1 MVVLK
6 VLTYLNKKG
15 KYVIVVFAAL
25 LVISLLVFPFVK
37 ITDDRV
43 DYLPDSSEAKQGLVI
58 LNEEFSDVL
67 KANGKV
73 LIKNKTV
80 NEILNL
86 KMEIKKIPGVL
97 SVIWIDDF
105 VDLTTI
111 PIEYIPENV
120 RDNFYKDNKALFDI
134 TFTDEINSEVTKNA
148 IREINTLLKDN
159 GGVGLTPRSVVGV
172 ATLAIIVAVAIVVIV
187 VVIFTDSFMA
197 SLLILVTLGVS
208 IGINLGTNIIFGKIS
223 DITFIA
229 SSVIQLAV
237 SIDYCLVFMKKLKD
251 ARSITNDLDQA
262 IPQAMYQS
270 LKTVLASSLTTIA
283 GFLAI
288 GIMKYRIGA
297 ELGLVLA
304 KGVTISLIS
313 VILLLPV
320 LVRLCIKAIDKTN
333 HRIYIPHFK
342 FYQRWI
348 KKPVGIGVLVGLVLI
363 GGFSFYFQNQNKYT
377 YSDNQVEYTELE
389 KEIVNTFGEYNQF
402 ILIIPNNEPA
412 KEVQLL
418 NQLQALET
426 LQSVTSLYTIVPYG
440 TPLEMIPPQVKAQF
454 LSDNHSLIYIT
465 LDVPIESDV
474 TFKTIDTLRDIV
486 KDYYDTSYLTGE
498 SVVIYDS
505 KLVIEEDYLYVL
517 IASLVAIGLIVF
529 FTFRKLKIPILLL
542 IVIESA
548 IWVNMAIP
556 YFQKI
561 EFAYL
566 GYILI
571 SSIQL
576 GATIDYA
583 IIMTDNYLKERR
595 SNSPIVASQKAFVA
609 SIEAIFVSILALIIA
624 GFSLTMMMEM
634 DLIRQLGI
642 LIGRGTIIS
651 GLFSLF
657 ILPQLLVLFDKLII
671 NKKLINEK
679 AGK

>member
-15 KYVIVVFAAL
+15 KYAIVVFAAL

-172 ATLAIIVAVAIVVIV
+172 ATLAIIVAVAIVVLV

-348 KKPVGIGVLVGLVLI
+348 KKPVGVGVLVGLVLI

-529 FTFRKLKIPILLL
+529 FTFRKLTIPILLL

-657 ILPQLLVLFDKLII
+657 ILPQLLVLFDKLIV

>member
-111 PIEYIPENV
+111 PMEYIPENV

-172 ATLAIIVAVAIVVIV
+172 ATLAIIVAVAIVVLV

-440 TPLEMIPPQVKAQF
+440 TPLEMIPSQVKAQF

-529 FTFRKLKIPILLL
+529 FTFRKLTIPILLL

-657 ILPQLLVLFDKLII
+657 ILPQLLVLFDKLIV

>member
-1 MVVLK
+1 MLK

-172 ATLAIIVAVAIVVIV
+172 ATLAIIVAVAIVVLV

-320 LVRLCIKAIDKTN
+320 LVRLYIKAIDKTN

-529 FTFRKLKIPILLL
+529 FTFRKLTIPILLL

-657 ILPQLLVLFDKLII
+657 ILPQLLVLFDKLIV

>member
-172 ATLAIIVAVAIVVIV
+172 ATLAIIVAVAIVVLV

-657 ILPQLLVLFDKLII
+657 ILPQLLVLFDKLIV

>member
-657 ILPQLLVLFDKLII
+657 ILPQLLVLFDKLIV

>member
-172 ATLAIIVAVAIVVIV
+172 ATLAIIVAVVIVVLV

-529 FTFRKLKIPILLL
+529 FTFRKLTIPILLL

-657 ILPQLLVLFDKLII
+657 ILPQLLVLFDKLIV

>member
-172 ATLAIIVAVAIVVIV
+172 ATLAIIVAVAIVVLV

-529 FTFRKLKIPILLL
+529 FTFRKLTIPILLL

-556 YFQKI
+556 YFQEI

-657 ILPQLLVLFDKLII
+657 ILPQLLVLFDKLIV

>member
-15 KYVIVVFAAL
+15 KYVIVVFAVL

-111 PIEYIPENV
+111 PMEYIPENV

-172 ATLAIIVAVAIVVIV
+172 ATLAIIVAVAIVVLV

-529 FTFRKLKIPILLL
+529 FTFRKLTIPILLL

-657 ILPQLLVLFDKLII
+657 ILPQLLVLFDKLIV

>member
-172 ATLAIIVAVAIVVIV
+172 ATLAIIVAVAIVVLV

-208 IGINLGTNIIFGKIS
+208 IGINLATNIIFGKIS

-529 FTFRKLKIPILLL
+529 FTFRKLTIPILLL

-657 ILPQLLVLFDKLII
+657 ILPQLLVLFDKLIV

>member
-15 KYVIVVFAAL
+15 KYVIVVFAVL

-172 ATLAIIVAVAIVVIV
+172 ATLAIIVAVAIVVLV

-529 FTFRKLKIPILLL
+529 FTFRKLTIPILLL

-556 YFQKI
+556 YFQEI

-657 ILPQLLVLFDKLII
+657 ILPQLLVLFDKLIV

>member
-111 PIEYIPENV
+111 PMEYIPENV

-172 ATLAIIVAVAIVVIV
+172 ATLAIIVAVAIVVLV

-313 VILLLPV
+313 VILLIPV

-440 TPLEMIPPQVKAQF
+440 TPLEMIPSQVKAQF

-529 FTFRKLKIPILLL
+529 FTFRKLTIPILLL

-657 ILPQLLVLFDKLII
+657 ILPQLLVLFDKLIV

>member
-172 ATLAIIVAVAIVVIV
+172 ATLAIIVAVAIVVLV

-529 FTFRKLKIPILLL
+529 FTFRKLTIPILLL

>member
-389 KEIVNTFGEYNQF
+389 IEIVNTFGEYNQF

-529 FTFRKLKIPILLL
+529 FTFRKLTIPILLL

-657 ILPQLLVLFDKLII
+657 ILPQLLVLFDKLIV

>member
-15 KYVIVVFAAL
+15 KYVIVVFAVL

-172 ATLAIIVAVAIVVIV
+172 ATLAIIVAVAIVVLV

-440 TPLEMIPPQVKAQF
+440 TPLEMIPSQVKAQF

-505 KLVIEEDYLYVL
+505 KLVIEEDYLYVS

-529 FTFRKLKIPILLL
+529 FTFRKLTIPILLL

-657 ILPQLLVLFDKLII
+657 ILPQLLVLFDKLIV

>member
-172 ATLAIIVAVAIVVIV
+172 ATLAIIVAVAIVVLV

-529 FTFRKLKIPILLL
+529 FTFRKLTIPILLL

-657 ILPQLLVLFDKLII
+657 ILPQLLVLFDKLIV

>member
-111 PIEYIPENV
+111 PMEYIPENV

-172 ATLAIIVAVAIVVIV
+172 ATLAIIVAVAIVVLV

-529 FTFRKLKIPILLL
+529 FTFRKLTIPILLL

-657 ILPQLLVLFDKLII
+657 ILPQLLVLFDKLIV